1 MVASTQ
7 ILSGI
12 VSGSLLFIGLW
23 QLEMMWLHRS
33 WDFSGFTLPF
43 GRKVP
48 WWFAR
53 DLWYSCIIAG
63 YVVLILAK

>member
-1 MVASTQ
+1 
-7 ILSGI
+7 
-12 VSGSLLFIGLW
+12 
-23 QLEMMWLHRS
+23 MWLHRS